1 MYKDWNAFDH
11 QLRSLAKAILQTP
24 ESFHP
29 SLLKLVEKQPDNSPQ
44 ASSDGKMIMNA
55 ALSKGKTLRLI

>member
-11 QLRSLAKAILQTP
+11 QFRKLAKAILETP

-29 SLLKLVEKQPDNSPQ
+29 SLLKLADKQPDISAQ
-44 ASSDGKMIMNA
+44 ASLDGKMIMNA
-55 ALSKGKTLRLI
+55 ALS